1 MRATRGFRLIA
12 AFALWAGPAA
22 AQVRFTEL
30 MPNPP
35 GDDNGEYVEL
45 QNVGLTPIDLA
56 NYTLNDFSGV
66 TEVQVRWAFPTTS
79 TTTLLAPGRVIV
91 VAMSAQVFQRNFPAV
106 RPDFELGEVSDD
118 PTIPN
123 LVRQPAGSGNA
134 IQLANGSAGDGLV
147 LRDPQGGYVDGV
159 EYGSGDRT
167 EIPGP
172 PLGATV
178 VEGVAFSRVA
188 LGGTSASDFS
198 AVPAPGP
205 GVGYTAPTGPS
216 IPFARAQPFPVTFGD
231 RLTVTASV
239 GSTSGVR
246 TVDVFFAIA
255 TATTGPAVVDY
266 VDREMQLVGSSTTTI
281 VRYGFSD
288 LVEALA
294 SGLGFNEPATFHER
308 FVRFFVRAEDRL
320 NAASTLPSNASPRA
334 ANTSYLPGRSLQVL
348 PRAPSSI
355 VDVRAVD
362 GRGGGDAPR
371 WAGLSARVRGVAL
384 SGPDLLNPGRFQL
397 AIQDGTAGI
406 TLFSATPWGGAPIA
420 AGSVVEVIG
429 AIGSFRGLAQ
439 LGGSL
444 AVTVT
449 GERVAVE
456 TATITMQQLLSDFER
471 YESRLVRLENVDFR
485 EPKPTRW
492 PSDPNAPGSWNVWV
506 SDGGADVVL
515 RITPAA
521 RGVFGA
527 ETPRFGFHVTGVVGE
542 FDGIRQLFPRNADD
556 IVAKP
561 EVFPDA
567 GVEDAGGPVDTGAER
582 PDAEPARDA
591 SVVARDVGGA
601 SVPDTGVT
609 PVPFPEEADSGCGC
623 SAARPTSV
631 LEAALGLA
639 LVAGLRRGRRRRA

>member
-1 MRATRGFRLIA
+1 MRVTRGSLLLA
-12 AFALWAGPAA
+12 AFALYTAPAA

-66 TEVQVRWAFPTTS
+66 TEVQVRWAFPSTS
-79 TTTLLAPGRVIV
+79 TTTVLAPGRVIV
-91 VAMSAQVFQRNFPAV
+91 VAMSAQFFRNNFPAV
-106 RPDFELGEVSDD
+106 RPDFELGEVNDD
-118 PTIPN
+118 PAIPN
-123 LVRQPAGSGNA
+123 LVRQPAGAGNA
-134 IQLANGSAGDGLV
+134 IQLANNAAGDGII

-159 EYGSGDRT
+159 EYGTSDRT

-178 VEGVAFSRVA
+178 RDGLAFSRVA
-188 LGGTSASDFS
+188 LGGSSASDFS

-205 GVGYTAPTGPS
+205 GLGYTAPTGPS
-216 IPFARAQPFPVTFGD
+216 IPFARARPFPITFGEQ
-231 RLTVTASV
+231 LTVTASV

-255 TATTGPAVVDY
+255 TATTGPAVGDY
-266 VDREMQLVGSSTTTI
+266 VDREMQVVGSSTTTI
-281 VRYGFSD
+281 VRYRFAE

-308 FVRFFVRAEDRL
+308 FVRYFIRAEDSL
-320 NAASTLPSNASPRA
+320 NAASTLPSNATSRA
-334 ANTSYLPGRSLQVL
+334 GNTSYLPGRSLQVL
-348 PRAPSSI
+348 PRTPSPI
-355 VDVRAVD
+355 VEVRA
-362 GRGGGDAPR
+362 GGEAPR
-371 WAGLSARVRGVAL
+371 WSGLSARVRGVAL

-397 AIQDGTAGI
+397 AVQDGTAGI
-406 TLFSATPWGGAPIA
+406 TLFSGTPWAGAPIG
-420 AGSVVEVIG
+420 AGSVVEVVG
-429 AIGSFRGLAQ
+429 TIGSFRGLAQ
-439 LGGSL
+439 LGGNL

-449 GERVAVE
+449 GERAAVA
-456 TATITMQQLLSDFER
+456 TATITLQQLLSDFER
-471 YESRLVRLENVDFR
+471 YESRLVRLEDVDFR
-485 EPKPTRW
+485 EPKPARW
-492 PSDPNAPGSWNVWV
+492 PSDPNAPGSWNVGV
-506 SDGGADVVL
+506 TDGSADVVL

-527 ETPRFGFHVTGVVGE
+527 EAPRFGFHVTGVVGE

-556 IVAKP
+556 IVAKA

-567 GVEDAGGPVDTGAER
+567 GVEDAGEPVDAAGDR
-582 PDAEPARDA
+582 PDAGPARDA
-591 SVVARDVGGA
+591 SVIVRDAGGA

-609 PVPFPEEADSGCGC
+609 PVLPDESDSGCGC
-623 SAARPTSV
+623 STGRPAA
-631 LEAALGLA
+631 LGEAALGLA
-639 LVAGLRRGRRRRA
+639 LVAGLRRKRRRA